1 MKTIAKID
9 QQGFTLIELL
19 IVVAIIGILASV
31 ALPAYALYTQSARF
45 TEAEIAAGLYQNAII
60 VAANA
65 QRFEA
70 LTDINEGSL
79 GVADFQAR
87 DANTH
92 GIHVH
97 DGVII
102 LTWKNDGTELDGVTY
117 TLTADSVEPPINWI
131 VGGTC
136 KFGGYC

>member
-1 MKTIAKID
+1 MNMAKRC

-19 IVVAIIGILASV
+19 IVVAIIGVLASV
-31 ALPAYALYTQSARF
+31 ALPAYALYTESARF
-45 TEAEIAAGLYQNAII
+45 TEAEIAAGLYQNAIV

-70 LTDINEGSL
+70 LTDINEGTL
-79 GVADFQAR
+79 GVADFQPR
-87 DANTH
+87 DTNTH

-102 LTWKNDGTELDGVTY
+102 LTWKNDGTPLDGVTY
-117 TLTADSVEPPINWI
+117 TLTAQSFVPPINWT

-136 KFGGYC
+136 TFSGYC

>member
-1 MKTIAKID
+1 MANTS

-19 IVVAIIGILASV
+19 AVTAIIGILTSV
-31 ALPAYALYTQSARF
+31 ALPAYELYTQSARF
-45 TEAEIAAGLYQNAII
+45 TEAELAAGVYQNAIV

-65 QRFEA
+65 GRFAA
-70 LTDINEGSL
+70 LTDINEGTL
-79 GVADFQAR
+79 GVQDFQAR

-97 DGVII
+97 DGVVI
-102 LTWKNDGTELDGVTY
+102 LTWKNDGTVLDGVTY
-117 TLTADSVEPPINWI
+117 SLAADTLTPPITWTI
-131 VGGTC
+131 GGTC

>member
-1 MKTIAKID
+1 MKTIAKTC
-9 QQGFTLIELL
+9 QKGFTLIELL
-19 IVVAIIGILASV
+19 MVVAIIGILASV
-31 ALPAYALYTQSARF
+31 AIPAYALYTESARF
-45 TEAEIAAGLYQNAII
+45 TEAEIAAGLYRNAIL

-65 QRFEA
+65 QRYSA
-70 LTDINEGSL
+70 LTDINEGTL

-87 DANTH
+87 DVNTH

-102 LTWKNDGTELDGVTY
+102 LTWKADGTVLDGVTY
-117 TLTADSVEPPINWI
+117 TLTADSFTPPINWT

-136 KFGGYC
+136 VFGGYC